1 MVISTNLGY
10 LKDLNRFLFSGE
22 KKSMTVMSI
31 SGYQLVPH
39 INPAYQISIYVK
51 MTMRKRTEALT
62 TWISKSF
69 SPSVQG
75 FFKKI
80 LENNNLFEF

>member
-10 LKDLNRFLFSGE
+10 LKDLNRCLFSGE

-31 SGYQLVPH
+31 SGYQLTSNIKPE
-39 INPAYQISIYVK
+39 YQISVYVK

-75 FFKKI
+75 FLKKI